1 MSHEGRTSN
10 VLGCST
16 WNNQLA
22 DRYLGKQ
29 GTWREKQGMG
39 NREAALSGEQIME
52 GNLRRNWTK
61 SVDFNESSKSRR
73 LDEVSQGNEKHSF
86 FKRNNTY

>member
-29 GTWREKQGMG
+29 GTKDDKGAMEQGKRTLPRREDLESDCGRLGTESVNATVQSFKGGFAQD
-39 NREAALSGEQIME
+39 SE
-52 GNLRRNWTK
+52 GIEEHCF
-61 SVDFNESSKSRR
+61 S
-73 LDEVSQGNEKHSF
+73 
-86 FKRNNTY
+86 